1 VKERIG
7 AVILLRGD
15 GAALLQ
21 LRDCKEG
28 LRNAG
33 MWVPPG
39 GHAEPSETIEMCAH
53 REFLEETDYNCSN
66 LQLLT
71 DFEDS
76 VEGWPTYQLTMFWAY
91 YDGVQKTRC
100 NEGQDLKFVRREDAS
115 SYNIPL
121 YLMNIWDMALH
132 AAKRK
137 GVIQ

>member
-1 VKERIG
+1 MKERVG
-7 AVILLRGD
+7 AVILLRED

-21 LRDCKEG
+21 LRDNKEG

-39 GHAEPSETIEMCAH
+39 GHAEPGEAIEMCAH

-76 VEGWPTYQLTMFWAY
+76 IDGWPTYQLTVFWGY
-91 YDGVQKTRC
+91 YDGVQKTQC
-100 NEGQDLKFVRREDAS
+100 NEGQELKFISRDDAS
-115 SYNIPL
+115 SYNIPM
-121 YLMNIWDMALH
+121 YLINIWDMAIN
-132 AAKRK
+132 AAKNGAIK
-137 GVIQ
+137 

>member
-1 VKERIG
+1 MRD
-7 AVILLRGD
+7 D

-39 GHAEPSETIEMCAH
+39 GHSEPSETIEMCAH
-53 REFLEETDYNCSN
+53 REFLEETDYKCSD

-71 DFEDS
+71 DFEDF
-76 VEGWPTYQLTMFWAY
+76 VEGWPSYQITVFWACF
-91 YDGVQKTRC
+91 DGIQKTRC
-100 NEGQDLKFVRREDAS
+100 NEGQALRFIRREDAS
-115 SYNIPL
+115 SYSIPS
-121 YLMNIWDMALH
+121 YLMNVWDMAIS

-137 GVIQ
+137 GVMQ

>member
-1 VKERIG
+1 MTDRIG
-7 AVILLRGD
+7 AVILLRED

-21 LRDCKEG
+21 LRDNKEG

-39 GHAEPSETIEMCAH
+39 GHAEPGETIEMCAQ

-66 LQLLT
+66 LHWLT

-76 VEGWPTYQLTMFWAY
+76 VEGWPPYQLTVFWAC
-91 YDGVQKTRC
+91 YDGVQRIHC
-100 NEGQDLKFVRREDAS
+100 NEGQALKFIRRDDAS

-121 YLMNIWDMALH
+121 YLMNIWDMALR
-132 AAKRK
+132 AAKKRSD
-137 GVIQ
+137 

>member
-1 VKERIG
+1 MTERIG
-7 AVILLRGD
+7 AVILLRED

-21 LRDCKEG
+21 LRDCKKG

-39 GHAEPSETIEMCAH
+39 GHAEPDETIEICAW
-53 REFLEETDYNCSN
+53 REFFEETDYNCLN
-66 LQLLT
+66 LQWLT

-76 VEGWPTYQLTMFWAY
+76 VEGWPPYQITVFWAC

-100 NEGQDLKFVRREDAS
+100 NEGQALKFIRREDVS
-115 SYNIPL
+115 SHNIPL

-132 AAKRK
+132 AAK
-137 GVIQ
+137 

>member
-1 VKERIG
+1 MTDRIG
-7 AVILLRGD
+7 AVILLRED

-21 LRDCKEG
+21 LRDDKEG

-39 GHAEPSETIEMCAH
+39 GHAEPGEAIEVCAR
-53 REFLEETDYNCSN
+53 REFLEETGYNCSN
-66 LQLLT
+66 LQWLT

-76 VEGWPTYQLTMFWAY
+76 VEGWPPYQLTVFWAC

-100 NEGQDLKFVRREDAS
+100 NEGQALKFVGRDDAS

-121 YLMNIWDMALH
+121 YLMNIWDMALL
-132 AAKRK
+132 AAKNRSD
-137 GVIQ
+137 

>member
-1 VKERIG
+1 MKERIG

-21 LRDCKEG
+21 LRDCKEE

-39 GHAEPSETIEMCAH
+39 GHAEPSETIETCAH
-53 REFLEETDYNCSN
+53 REFLEETDYNCSK

-71 DFEDS
+71 DFEDC
-76 VEGWPTYQLTMFWAY
+76 VEGWPSYQITVFWACF
-91 YDGVQKTRC
+91 DGIQKTRC
-100 NEGQDLKFVRREDAS
+100 NEGQALEFIRREDAS
-115 SYNIPL
+115 SYSIPS
-121 YLMNIWDMALH
+121 YLMNIWDMAIS